1 MGDKFKTP
9 AKVGLPI
16 GFCLPDSSQLVREAQ
31 YDFSLEK
38 KTIEWAEDIKK
49 IKAAQREAECKSEV
63 LGNSKAAPEVSNKMG
78 FSEGPC
84 PEAMPPPINP
94 ILASLKHNNILTPTP
109 ANSSAVKQKVLS
121 PPCPKADF
129 NPADFECEEDPFDKL
144 ELKTIDDKEELKNIL
159 EIHVG
164 TTGPIVAQ
172 LLDNTLP
179 KGGSES
185 VLQNEEV
192 LASIER
198 ATLDFKPLHKPNGFI
213 TVPQL
218 GNCEKMSLSSKV
230 SLSPIA
236 SVHPDYKETEIPV
249 VMHQNFSVSKVAN
262 NTSRTKQSDGPA
274 PELQRVLST
283 TERECIETVVNMG
296 YLPENVLKAMK
307 KKGQN
312 IDQVLDYLF
321 AHGQLCDKGFDP
333 LLVEAALEMYQCSEE
348 KELREASKSTALVLM
363 GDFNLPDVNWEHHTA
378 DTSRSR
384 SFLKHLDDNFLVQ
397 LLKEPTRKGA
407 LLDLLLVNRE
417 GLVGEVA
424 IGGCLGHSDH
434 EVVEFKIFGDRRKT
448 ATKTSTLD
456 MGRADFRLLRELVSQ
471 IPWETALEG
480 IGVHQCWS
488 LLKGPPPKSSGTGD
502 SKMPQVKQVG
512 QKAGLA
518 EQGSSSRA

>member
-1 MGDKFKTP
+1 GPFSYLDDVPFKIGDKFKTP

-49 IKAAQREAECKSEV
+49 IQAAQREAERKAEEA
-63 LGNSKAAPEVSNKMG
+63 LTNSKAAPEDSTKMG
-78 FSEGPC
+78 FSEGAC

-94 ILASLKHNNILTPTP
+94 ILASLQHNNILTPTP
-109 ANSSAVKQKVLS
+109 ANSSSVKQKVLS
-121 PPCPKADF
+121 PPRPKADF

-185 VLQNEEV
+185 VLQDEEV

-213 TVPQL
+213 TLPQL

-230 SLSPIA
+230 SLSPITSVSNIKSLSFPKLDSDEGDQKSSKLTSTFHSTTCLRNGTLLSSLQTCAQSKA
-236 SVHPDYKETEIPV
+236 SELNGHHMLGLSALNEDSGRETLSSSSRLSSLAVSTVCTEEESSQSAPTTV
-249 VMHQNFSVSKVAN
+249 THQNFAVSKVPN
-262 NTSRTKQSDGPA
+262 NSSCTKWPGGLTA
-274 PELQRVLST
+274 ELQQSLSPS
-283 TERECIETVVNMG
+283 ERHCVETVVNMG
-296 YLPENVLKAMK
+296 YSPESVLKAMK

-321 AHGQLCDKGFDP
+321 AHGQLCEKGFDP
-333 LLVEAALEMYQCSEE
+333 LLVEAALEMHQCSEE
-348 KELREASKSTALVLM
+348 KITELLQLM
-363 GDFNLPDVNWEHHTA
+363 SQFKEMGFE
-378 DTSRSR
+378 
-384 SFLKHLDDNFLVQ
+384 LKDI
-397 LLKEPTRKGA
+397 KEV
-407 LLDLLLVNRE
+407 LLLHNNDQ
-417 GLVGEVA
+417 
-424 IGGCLGHSDH
+424 HN
-434 EVVEFKIFGDRRKT
+434 
-448 ATKTSTLD
+448 
-456 MGRADFRLLRELVSQ
+456 
-471 IPWETALEG
+471 ALED
-480 IGVHQCWS
+480 
-488 LLKGPPPKSSGTGD
+488 L
-502 SKMPQVKQVG
+502 MAR
-512 QKAGLA
+512 AGA
-518 EQGSSSRA
+518 S

>member
-1 MGDKFKTP
+1 GPFSYLDDVPFKIGDKFKTP

-38 KTIEWAEDIKK
+38 KTIEWAEDVKK
-49 IKAAQREAECKSEV
+49 IQAAQREAECKAEEA
-63 LGNSKAAPEVSNKMG
+63 LTNSKAAPEDSTKMG

-94 ILASLKHNNILTPTP
+94 ILASLQHNNILTPTP
-109 ANSSAVKQKVLS
+109 ANSSSVKQKVLS
-121 PPCPKADF
+121 PPRPKADF

-185 VLQNEEV
+185 VLQDEEV

-213 TVPQL
+213 TLPQL

-230 SLSPIA
+230 SLSPITSVSNIKSLSFPKLDSDEGDQKSSKLTSTFHSTTCLRNGTLLSSLQACAQSKA
-236 SVHPDYKETEIPV
+236 SELNGHHMLGLSALNEDSGRETLSSSSRLSSLAVSTVCTEEESSQSTPTTV
-249 VMHQNFSVSKVAN
+249 THQNFAVSQVPSN
-262 NTSRTKQSDGPA
+262 SSCLKQPGGLTA
-274 PELQRVLST
+274 ELQQNLSPS
-283 TERECIETVVNMG
+283 ERHCVETVVNMG
-296 YLPENVLKAMK
+296 YSPENVLKAMK

-321 AHGQLCDKGFDP
+321 AHGQLCEKGFDP
-333 LLVEAALEMYQCSEE
+333 LLVEAALEMHQCSEE
-348 KELREASKSTALVLM
+348 KITELLQLM
-363 GDFNLPDVNWEHHTA
+363 SQFKEMGFE
-378 DTSRSR
+378 
-384 SFLKHLDDNFLVQ
+384 LKDI
-397 LLKEPTRKGA
+397 KEV
-407 LLDLLLVNRE
+407 LLLHNNDQ
-417 GLVGEVA
+417 
-424 IGGCLGHSDH
+424 HN
-434 EVVEFKIFGDRRKT
+434 
-448 ATKTSTLD
+448 
-456 MGRADFRLLRELVSQ
+456 
-471 IPWETALEG
+471 ALED
-480 IGVHQCWS
+480 
-488 LLKGPPPKSSGTGD
+488 L
-502 SKMPQVKQVG
+502 MAR
-512 QKAGLA
+512 AGA
-518 EQGSSSRA
+518 S

>member
-1 MGDKFKTP
+1 GPFSYLDDVPFKIGDKFKTP

-16 GFCLPDSSQLVREAQ
+16 GFCPPDSSQLLREAQ

-49 IKAAQREAECKSEV
+49 IQAAQREAERKAEEARA
-63 LGNSKAAPEVSNKMG
+63 NSKAAPEDSTTMG

-94 ILASLKHNNILTPTP
+94 ILASLQHNNILTPTP
-109 ANSSAVKQKVLS
+109 ANSSSVKQKVLS
-121 PPCPKADF
+121 PPRPKADF

-185 VLQNEEV
+185 VLQDEEV

-213 TVPQL
+213 TLPQL

-230 SLSPIA
+230 SLSPITSVSNIKSLSFPKLDSDESDQKSSKLTSTFHSTTCLRNGTLLSSLQACAQSKA
-236 SVHPDYKETEIPV
+236 SELNGHHVVGLSALSEDSARETPTCSSSPRLPALAAPTACTEEESSQSTSTTVTP
-249 VMHQNFSVSKVAN
+249 QNFPVSKVP
-262 NTSRTKQSDGPA
+262 SSSSCPA
-274 PELQRVLST
+274 PELQQGLSAS
-283 TERECIETVVNMG
+283 ERQCVETVVNMG
-296 YLPENVLKAMK
+296 YSPENVLRAMK

-321 AHGQLCDKGFDP
+321 AHGQLCEKGFDP
-333 LLVEAALEMYQCSEE
+333 LLVEAALEMHQYSEE
-348 KELREASKSTALVLM
+348 KITELLQLM
-363 GDFNLPDVNWEHHTA
+363 SQFKEMGFE
-378 DTSRSR
+378 
-384 SFLKHLDDNFLVQ
+384 LKDI
-397 LLKEPTRKGA
+397 KEV
-407 LLDLLLVNRE
+407 LLLHNN
-417 GLVGEVA
+417 
-424 IGGCLGHSDH
+424 
-434 EVVEFKIFGDRRKT
+434 DRHN
-448 ATKTSTLD
+448 
-456 MGRADFRLLRELVSQ
+456 
-471 IPWETALEG
+471 ALED
-480 IGVHQCWS
+480 
-488 LLKGPPPKSSGTGD
+488 L
-502 SKMPQVKQVG
+502 MAR
-512 QKAGLA
+512 AGA
-518 EQGSSSRA
+518 S

>member
-1 MGDKFKTP
+1 GPFSYLDDVPFKIGDKFKTP

-49 IKAAQREAECKSEV
+49 IQAAQREAERKAEEA
-63 LGNSKAAPEVSNKMG
+63 LANSKAAPEDSTKMG

-94 ILASLKHNNILTPTP
+94 ILASLQHNNILTPTP
-109 ANSSAVKQKVLS
+109 ANSSSVKQKVLS
-121 PPCPKADF
+121 PPRPKADVF

-185 VLQNEEV
+185 VLQDEEV

-213 TVPQL
+213 TLPQL

-230 SLSPIA
+230 SLSPITSVSNIKSLSFPKLDSDEGDQKSSKLTSTFHSTTCLRNSTLLSSLQTCAQSKA
-236 SVHPDYKETEIPV
+236 SELNGHHMLGLSALNEDSGRETLSSSSRLSSLAVSTVCTEEESSQSTSTTV
-249 VMHQNFSVSKVAN
+249 THQNFAVSKVPN
-262 NTSRTKQSDGPA
+262 NSSCTKRPGGLTA
-274 PELQRVLST
+274 ELQQGLSPS
-283 TERECIETVVNMG
+283 ERHCVETVVNMG
-296 YLPENVLKAMK
+296 YSPENVLKAMK

-321 AHGQLCDKGFDP
+321 AHGQLCEKGFDP
-333 LLVEAALEMYQCSEE
+333 LLVEAALEMHQCSEE
-348 KELREASKSTALVLM
+348 KITELLQLM
-363 GDFNLPDVNWEHHTA
+363 SQF
-378 DTSRSR
+378 
-384 SFLKHLDDNFLVQ
+384 
-397 LLKEPTRKGA
+397 KEMGFELEDIKEV
-407 LLDLLLVNRE
+407 LLLHNN
-417 GLVGEVA
+417 
-424 IGGCLGHSDH
+424 DQQ
-434 EVVEFKIFGDRRKT
+434 K
-448 ATKTSTLD
+448 
-456 MGRADFRLLRELVSQ
+456 
-471 IPWETALEG
+471 ALED
-480 IGVHQCWS
+480 
-488 LLKGPPPKSSGTGD
+488 L
-502 SKMPQVKQVG
+502 MAR
-512 QKAGLA
+512 AGA
-518 EQGSSSRA
+518 S

>member
-1 MGDKFKTP
+1 GPFSYLDDVPFKIGDKFKTP

-49 IKAAQREAECKSEV
+49 IQAAQREAERKAEEA
-63 LGNSKAAPEVSNKMG
+63 LANSKAAPEDSTKMG
-78 FSEGPC
+78 FSEGPY

-94 ILASLKHNNILTPTP
+94 ILASLQHNNILTPTP

-121 PPCPKADF
+121 PPRPKADF

-185 VLQNEEV
+185 VLQDEEV
-192 LASIER
+192 LASIEK

-213 TVPQL
+213 TLPQL

-230 SLSPIA
+230 SLSPITSVSNIKSLSFPKLDSDEGDQKSSKLTSTFHSTTCLRNGTLLSSLQTCAQSKA
-236 SVHPDYKETEIPV
+236 SELNGHHMLGLSALNEDSGRETLSSSSRLSSLAVSTVYTEEESSQSTSTTV
-249 VMHQNFSVSKVAN
+249 THQNFAVSKVPN
-262 NTSRTKQSDGPA
+262 NSSCTKWPGGLTA
-274 PELQRVLST
+274 ELQQSLSPS
-283 TERECIETVVNMG
+283 ERHCVETVVNMG
-296 YLPENVLKAMK
+296 YSPENVLKAMK

-321 AHGQLCDKGFDP
+321 AHGQLCEKGFDP
-333 LLVEAALEMYQCSEE
+333 LLVEAALEMHQCSEE
-348 KELREASKSTALVLM
+348 KITELLQLM
-363 GDFNLPDVNWEHHTA
+363 SQFKEMGFE
-378 DTSRSR
+378 
-384 SFLKHLDDNFLVQ
+384 LKDI
-397 LLKEPTRKGA
+397 KEV
-407 LLDLLLVNRE
+407 LLLHNNDQ
-417 GLVGEVA
+417 
-424 IGGCLGHSDH
+424 HN
-434 EVVEFKIFGDRRKT
+434 
-448 ATKTSTLD
+448 
-456 MGRADFRLLRELVSQ
+456 
-471 IPWETALEG
+471 ALED
-480 IGVHQCWS
+480 
-488 LLKGPPPKSSGTGD
+488 L
-502 SKMPQVKQVG
+502 MAR
-512 QKAGLA
+512 AGA
-518 EQGSSSRA
+518 S

>member
-1 MGDKFKTP
+1 MASKKLGSDSHGPFSYLDDVPFKIGDKFKTP

-49 IKAAQREAECKSEV
+49 IQAAQREAERKAEEA
-63 LGNSKAAPEVSNKMG
+63 LANSKAAPEDSTRMG

-94 ILASLKHNNILTPTP
+94 ILASLQHNNILTPTP
-109 ANSSAVKQKVLS
+109 ANSSSVKQKVLS
-121 PPCPKADF
+121 PPRPKADF
-129 NPADFECEEDPFDKL
+129 NPADFEREEDPFDKL

-185 VLQNEEV
+185 VLQDEEV

-213 TVPQL
+213 TLPQL

-230 SLSPIA
+230 SLSPITSVSNIKSLSFPKLDSDESDQKSSKLTSTFHSTTCLRNGTLLSSLQACAQSKA
-236 SVHPDYKETEIPV
+236 SELNGLHMVGVSALSEDSARETSTSPFSPRLSSLAAPAACTEDESSQSTSTTV
-249 VMHQNFSVSKVAN
+249 THQNFPVSKVPSSSSC
-262 NTSRTKQSDGPA
+262 TM
-274 PELQRVLST
+274 ELQQGLSPS
-283 TERECIETVVNMG
+283 ERQCVETVVNMG
-296 YLPENVLKAMK
+296 YSPESVLRAMK

-321 AHGQLCDKGFDP
+321 AHGQLCEKGFDP
-333 LLVEAALEMYQCSEE
+333 LLVEAALEMHQCSEE
-348 KELREASKSTALVLM
+348 KITELLQLM
-363 GDFNLPDVNWEHHTA
+363 SQFKEMGFE
-378 DTSRSR
+378 
-384 SFLKHLDDNFLVQ
+384 LKDI
-397 LLKEPTRKGA
+397 KEV
-407 LLDLLLVNRE
+407 LLLHNN
-417 GLVGEVA
+417 
-424 IGGCLGHSDH
+424 
-434 EVVEFKIFGDRRKT
+434 DRHN
-448 ATKTSTLD
+448 
-456 MGRADFRLLRELVSQ
+456 
-471 IPWETALEG
+471 ALED
-480 IGVHQCWS
+480 
-488 LLKGPPPKSSGTGD
+488 L
-502 SKMPQVKQVG
+502 MAR
-512 QKAGLA
+512 AGA
-518 EQGSSSRA
+518 S

>member
-1 MGDKFKTP
+1 GPFSYLDDVPFKIGDKFKTP

-16 GFCLPDSSQLVREAQ
+16 GFCLSDSSQLVREVQ

-49 IKAAQREAECKSEV
+49 IQAAQREAERKAEEA
-63 LGNSKAAPEVSNKMG
+63 LANPKAAPEDSTKMG

-94 ILASLKHNNILTPTP
+94 ILASLQHNNILTPTP
-109 ANSSAVKQKVLS
+109 ANTSSVKQKVLS
-121 PPCPKADF
+121 PPRPKADF

-185 VLQNEEV
+185 VLQDEEV

-213 TVPQL
+213 TLPQL

-230 SLSPIA
+230 SLSPITSVSNIKSLSFPKLDSDEGDQKSSKLTSTFHSTTCLRNGTLLSSLQTCAQSKA
-236 SVHPDYKETEIPV
+236 SELNGHHVLGLSALNEDSGRETLSSSFRLSSLAVSTVCTEEESSQSTSTTV
-249 VMHQNFSVSKVAN
+249 THQNFAVSKVPN
-262 NTSRTKQSDGPA
+262 NSSCTKRPGGLA
-274 PELQRVLST
+274 AELQQGLSPS
-283 TERECIETVVNMG
+283 ERHCVETVVNMG
-296 YLPENVLKAMK
+296 YSPENVLKAMK

-321 AHGQLCDKGFDP
+321 AHGQLCEKGFDP
-333 LLVEAALEMYQCSEE
+333 LLVEAALEMHQCSEE
-348 KELREASKSTALVLM
+348 KITELLQLM
-363 GDFNLPDVNWEHHTA
+363 SQFKEMGFE
-378 DTSRSR
+378 
-384 SFLKHLDDNFLVQ
+384 LKDI
-397 LLKEPTRKGA
+397 KEV
-407 LLDLLLVNRE
+407 LLLHNNDQ
-417 GLVGEVA
+417 
-424 IGGCLGHSDH
+424 HN
-434 EVVEFKIFGDRRKT
+434 
-448 ATKTSTLD
+448 
-456 MGRADFRLLRELVSQ
+456 
-471 IPWETALEG
+471 ALED
-480 IGVHQCWS
+480 
-488 LLKGPPPKSSGTGD
+488 L
-502 SKMPQVKQVG
+502 MAR
-512 QKAGLA
+512 AGA
-518 EQGSSSRA
+518 S

>member
-1 MGDKFKTP
+1 GPFSYLDDVPFKIGDKFKTP

-49 IKAAQREAECKSEV
+49 IQAAQREAERKAEEA
-63 LGNSKAAPEVSNKMG
+63 LGNSKAAPEDSTRMG

-94 ILASLKHNNILTPTP
+94 ILASLQHNNILTPTP
-109 ANSSAVKQKVLS
+109 ANSSSVKQKVLS
-121 PPCPKADF
+121 PPRPKADF
-129 NPADFECEEDPFDKL
+129 NPADFEREEDPFDKL

-185 VLQNEEV
+185 VLQDEEV

-213 TVPQL
+213 TLPQL

-230 SLSPIA
+230 SLSPITSVSNIKSLSFPKLDSDESDQKSSKLTSTFHSTTCLRNGTLLSSLQACAQSKA
-236 SVHPDYKETEIPV
+236 SELNGHHVAGLSALNEDSARETPTPSFSSRLSSLAAPTVCTEEESSQSTLTTV
-249 VMHQNFSVSKVAN
+249 THQNFPVSKVPSSSS
-262 NTSRTKQSDGPA
+262 SRTWVGSPA
-274 PELQRVLST
+274 LELQQSLSPS
-283 TERECIETVVNMG
+283 ERHCVETVVNMG
-296 YLPENVLKAMK
+296 YSPESVLRAMK

-321 AHGQLCDKGFDP
+321 AHGQLCEKGFDP
-333 LLVEAALEMYQCSEE
+333 LLVEAALEMHQCSEE
-348 KELREASKSTALVLM
+348 KITELLQLM
-363 GDFNLPDVNWEHHTA
+363 SQFKEMGFE
-378 DTSRSR
+378 
-384 SFLKHLDDNFLVQ
+384 LKDI
-397 LLKEPTRKGA
+397 KEV
-407 LLDLLLVNRE
+407 LLLHNN
-417 GLVGEVA
+417 
-424 IGGCLGHSDH
+424 D
-434 EVVEFKIFGDRRKT
+434 
-448 ATKTSTLD
+448 
-456 MGRADFRLLRELVSQ
+456 Q
-471 IPWETALEG
+471 QNALED
-480 IGVHQCWS
+480 
-488 LLKGPPPKSSGTGD
+488 L
-502 SKMPQVKQVG
+502 MAR
-512 QKAGLA
+512 AGA
-518 EQGSSSRA
+518 S

>member
-1 MGDKFKTP
+1 GPFSYLDDVPFKIGDKFKTP

-49 IKAAQREAECKSEV
+49 IQAAQREAERKAEEA
-63 LGNSKAAPEVSNKMG
+63 LTNSKAAPEDSTKMG

-94 ILASLKHNNILTPTP
+94 ILASLQHNNILTPTP
-109 ANSSAVKQKVLS
+109 ANSSSVKQKVLS
-121 PPCPKADF
+121 PPRPKADF

-185 VLQNEEV
+185 VLQDEEV

-213 TVPQL
+213 TLPQL

-230 SLSPIA
+230 SLSPITSVSNIKSLSFPKLDSDEGDQKSSKLTSTFHSTTCLRNGTLLSSLQTCAQSKA
-236 SVHPDYKETEIPV
+236 SELNGHHMLGLSALNEDSGRETLSSSSRLSSLAVSTVCTEEESSQSTPTTV
-249 VMHQNFSVSKVAN
+249 THQNFAVSKVPN
-262 NTSRTKQSDGPA
+262 NSSSTKRPGGLTA
-274 PELQRVLST
+274 ELQQSLSPS
-283 TERECIETVVNMG
+283 ERHCVETVVNMG
-296 YLPENVLKAMK
+296 YSPESVLKAMK

-321 AHGQLCDKGFDP
+321 AHGQLCEKGFDP
-333 LLVEAALEMYQCSEE
+333 LLVEAALEMHQCSEE
-348 KELREASKSTALVLM
+348 KITELLQLM
-363 GDFNLPDVNWEHHTA
+363 SQFKEMGFE
-378 DTSRSR
+378 
-384 SFLKHLDDNFLVQ
+384 LKDI
-397 LLKEPTRKGA
+397 KEV
-407 LLDLLLVNRE
+407 LLLHNNDQ
-417 GLVGEVA
+417 
-424 IGGCLGHSDH
+424 HN
-434 EVVEFKIFGDRRKT
+434 
-448 ATKTSTLD
+448 
-456 MGRADFRLLRELVSQ
+456 
-471 IPWETALEG
+471 ALED
-480 IGVHQCWS
+480 
-488 LLKGPPPKSSGTGD
+488 L
-502 SKMPQVKQVG
+502 MAR
-512 QKAGLA
+512 AGA
-518 EQGSSSRA
+518 S